1 MSYLCEFKLFETL
14 IWAETERERGAGKI
28 TSCHVFPRR
37 KTGTNFHREATPP
50 PPLELSGS
58 AHACLT
64 VEFFIFI
71 FLHVAYFLKLTDYAG
86 AQADLRLCCLH
97 ATKSSFSQ
105 HGSYGMG

>member
-1 MSYLCEFKLFETL
+1 M
-14 IWAETERERGAGKI
+14 IWAETERERGGGGGGGGGGRGPGPPPGKLQVVMYFLEEKLVR
-28 TSCHVFPRR
+28 TSID
-37 KTGTNFHREATPP
+37 P

-64 VEFFIFI
+64 VEFFIFY
-71 FLHVAYFLKLTDYAG
+71 FLHVAYFLKLTDYAD

-105 HGSYGMG
+105 QGTYGMG